1 MSSAVLTVVAGNV
14 AGDALG
20 VKEAVAMALEH
31 LGGVRVTQV
40 RIVEDEQ
47 LSINSAKGTAGGAAK
62 PQSAAHRKP
71 AVYIDC
77 CCTCVRFAEERGA
90 DERGK
95 LYWGICKR
103 TGKPVY
109 DMKNRC
115 GAWARAGG

>member
-20 VKEAVAMALEH
+20 VKEAAAMALEH

-62 PQSAAHRKP
+62 PQN
-71 AVYIDC
+71 
-77 CCTCVRFAEERGA
+77 G
-90 DERGK
+90 
-95 LYWGICKR
+95 
-103 TGKPVY
+103 
-109 DMKNRC
+109 
-115 GAWARAGG
+115 